1 LITHHRETYNQI
13 GVVRQMATTKT
24 KLTLR
29 MDREL
34 VRRAKSYARKSG
46 KSVSAI
52 VADFFELLDE
62 RENRGKPR
70 LTPMVRSLLGVMEG
84 GSLGERDYSKYLER
98 KHR

>member
-1 LITHHRETYNQI
+1 M
-13 GVVRQMATTKT
+13 GTTQT

-29 MDREL
+29 MDRGL
-34 VRRAKSYARKSG
+34 IQRVKSYARQSG

-62 RENRGKPR
+62 RKDEKNSSV
-70 LTPMVRSLLGVMEG
+70 TPAVRSLIGVMARASVSEQ
-84 GSLGERDYSKYLER
+84 DYRKHLER

>member
-1 LITHHRETYNQI
+1 MKDTP
-13 GVVRQMATTKT
+13 T

-34 VRRAKSYARKSG
+34 VRRAKAYARKSG

-52 VADFFELLDE
+52 VADFFELLDD
-62 RENRGKPR
+62 RESRHPR
-70 LTPMVRSLLGVMEG
+70 LTPAVRSLLGVLGTKRDEG
-84 GSLGERDYSKYLER
+84 DYRRHLER

>member
-1 LITHHRETYNQI
+1 M
-13 GVVRQMATTKT
+13 GTTQT

-29 MDREL
+29 MDRAL
-34 VRRAKSYARKSG
+34 VQRVKSYAKQSG

-62 RENRGKPR
+62 RKNEKPSR
-70 LTPMVRSLLGVMEG
+70 LTPGVRSLVGVLGKS
-84 GSLGERDYSKYLER
+84 SLSEEDYRNHLER

>member
-1 LITHHRETYNQI
+1 MKNTP
-13 GVVRQMATTKT
+13 T

-34 VRRAKSYARKSG
+34 VRRAKAYARKSG

-52 VADFFELLDE
+52 VADFFELLDD
-62 RENRGKPR
+62 RESRRPR
-70 LTPMVRSLLGVMEG
+70 LTPAVRSLLGALEG
-84 GSLGERDYSKYLER
+84 AKRDEGDYRRHLER

>member
-1 LITHHRETYNQI
+1 MKNTP
-13 GVVRQMATTKT
+13 T

-52 VADFFELLDE
+52 VADFFELLGKDE
-62 RENRGKPR
+62 TSGRTR
-70 LTPMVRSLLGVMEG
+70 LTPTVRSLLGVMQ
-84 GSLGERDYSKYLER
+84 GETLSKNDYRKHLER